1 MKRLL
6 GTIGKRGSHDSEG
19 GTPNGDSP
27 EATIAR
33 GIRLFCESGGPN
45 NQGEEVLHLPVIVE
59 AAESSPDAA
68 REAANRIRKFLS
80 RDNYQRA
87 YVQYNSIML
96 VRILA
101 DNPGQSF
108 TKNLDAKFT
117 STVKDLLRD
126 GRDMSVQ
133 QILRETLD
141 SFESSKANDE
151 TLAPLREM
159 WAKEKVKY
167 TKNRNAVSVT
177 APTTT
182 IRPGHSAHQMT
193 FAQLPMQPQ
202 AYANQNVAQSDQN
215 YFARNHRPRGLPS
228 PHELAQRIEE
238 ARTSSKLL
246 LQVVQSTPP
255 NEVLTNELIKEFV
268 ERCQS
273 ASRSIQG
280 YINSEDPPP
289 DEDTLLTLIETN
301 DQISTALSRYQRAM
315 LQARRMTGTT
325 TPGGMQRNG
334 IGGAQE
340 MPGASPAN
348 GAGPYSSPAVST
360 PPVNGLFSPPS
371 QHQNH
376 SIQRKDLPPQPSH
389 FQSQPQSYEN
399 DNPFDDPKHETAQPP
414 ADFGLPPGHFQNPS
428 HLQSSSE
435 GYRSRYQPP
444 ASFPQDSTG
453 RQEEKGMGGYGGRTT
468 TTERRRVDDSDEEEE
483 ELHPRGQERGRP
495 VQYRF

>member
-1 MKRLL
+1 
-6 GTIGKRGSHDSEG
+6 
-19 GTPNGDSP
+19 
-27 EATIAR
+27 
-33 GIRLFCESGGPN
+33 
-45 NQGEEVLHLPVIVE
+45 
-59 AAESSPDAA
+59 
-68 REAANRIRKFLS
+68 
-80 RDNYQRA
+80 
-87 YVQYNSIML
+87 ML

-117 STVKDLLRD
+117 STVKSLLRD

-141 SFESSKANDE
+141 SFETSKANDE

-159 WAKEKVKY
+159 WTKEKTKRS
-167 TKNRNAVSVT
+167 KNRNAVSVT

-182 IRPGHSAHQMT
+182 ISPRHPAHQMT

-202 AYANQNVAQSDQN
+202 VYTTQNVARSDQN
-215 YFARNHRPRGLPS
+215 YFARNHRPRGLP
-228 PHELAQRIEE
+228 PPDELAQRIEE

-268 ERCQS
+268 DRCQS
-273 ASRSIQG
+273 ASRSLQR

-315 LQARRMTGTT
+315 LQARRVTGTT
-325 TPGGMQRNG
+325 ALGGMQRNG

-340 MPGASPAN
+340 MPGTSPAN
-348 GAGPYSSPAVST
+348 GTDPYSPPAVSS
-360 PPVNGLFSPPS
+360 PPVNGLFTPPP

-376 SIQRKDLPPQPSH
+376 QIQRKDLPPQPSH
-389 FQSQPQSYEN
+389 FQAQPQSHES
-399 DNPFDDPKHETAQPP
+399 DNPFDDPKHETTQPP
-414 ADFGLPPGHFQNPS
+414 ADFGLPPSNFQNPDY
-428 HLQSSSE
+428 QSSGE
-435 GYRSRYQPP
+435 GYHSRYQPP
-444 ASFPQDSTG
+444 TSYPQDSTG
-453 RQEEKGMGGYGGRTT
+453 KQEGKRMGYGRADS
-468 TTERRRVDDSDEEEE
+468 RVDDSDEEEDE
-483 ELHPRGQERGRP
+483 HARGQERGRP

>member
-1 MKRLL
+1 
-6 GTIGKRGSHDSEG
+6 HDGEG
-19 GTPNGDSP
+19 GIPNGDSP

-59 AAESSPDAA
+59 AAESSPEAA

-101 DNPGQSF
+101 DNPGHSF

-117 STVKDLLRD
+117 STVKCLLRD

-141 SFESSKANDE
+141 SFETSKANDE

-159 WAKEKVKY
+159 WTKEKSKWS
-167 TKNRNAVSVT
+167 KNRSAGSVT
-177 APTTT
+177 APPTTQGP
-182 IRPGHSAHQMT
+182 RHPGQQMT
-193 FAQLPMQPQ
+193 FAQQAMQPQ
-202 AYANQNVAQSDQN
+202 PYSTQNAARSDQD
-215 YFARNHRPRGLPS
+215 YFARNHRARGLP
-228 PHELAQRIEE
+228 PPAELAQRIEE

-268 ERCQS
+268 DRCQS
-273 ASRSIQG
+273 ASRSIQA
-280 YINSEDPPP
+280 YINSEEPPP

-301 DQISTALSRYQRAM
+301 DQISTTLSRYQRAM
-315 LQARRMTGTT
+315 LQARRTT
-325 TPGGMQRNG
+325 STTALGATPRNG

-348 GAGPYSSPAVST
+348 GTNPYGPPAATSP
-360 PPVNGLFSPPS
+360 PGNGLFNPLP
-371 QHQNH
+371 QHRYQQT
-376 SIQRKDLPPQPSH
+376 QRNDLPPQPSH
-389 FQSQPQSYEN
+389 FQSQPQSQEN
-399 DNPFDDPKHETAQPP
+399 DNPFDDPKHETTQP
-414 ADFGLPPGHFQNPS
+414 AAHFGLPPSNFQNPDY
-428 HLQSSSE
+428 QSSGES
-435 GYRSRYQPP
+435 YHSRYQPP
-444 ASFPQDSTG
+444 TSFPHDSTG
-453 RQEEKGMGGYGGRTT
+453 RKEEKGMGYGTRTET
-468 TTERRRVDDSDEEEE
+468 RVDDSDEEEE
-483 ELHPRGQERGRP
+483 LHARGQERGRP

>member
-6 GTIGKRGSHDSEG
+6 GSISKRGSQDGEG
-19 GTPNGDSP
+19 GIPNGDSP

-33 GIRLFCESGGPN
+33 GIRLFCESGGLN

-68 REAANRIRKFLS
+68 REAASRIRKFLS

-101 DNPGQSF
+101 DNPGKSF
-108 TKNLDAKFT
+108 TRNLDSKFT
-117 STVKDLLRD
+117 NTVKELLRD

-141 SFESSKANDE
+141 SFEVLKPNDE

-159 WAKEKVKY
+159 WKKEKK
-167 TKNRNAVSVT
+167 KWSKHRSAVNGSHLDGN
-177 APTTT
+177 
-182 IRPGHSAHQMT
+182 IRSRYPSQQTVPGQSN
-193 FAQLPMQPQ
+193 LPV
-202 AYANQNVAQSDQN
+202 QNYISTNPRQEQN

-228 PHELAQRIEE
+228 PYELTLRIEE

-255 NEVLTNELIKEFV
+255 NEVLTNELINEFV

-280 YINSEDPPP
+280 YINSTDPPP
-289 DEDTLLTLIETN
+289 DENTLLTLIETN

-315 LQARRMTGTT
+315 LQARRITGTSPSPA
-325 TPGGMQRNG
+325 PGGLQRNG
-334 IGGAQE
+334 TGGAAE
-340 MPGASPAN
+340 MPVTSPPN
-348 GAGPYSSPAVST
+348 GGPYD
-360 PPVNGLFSPPS
+360 PPS
-371 QHQNH
+371 APPRTNGIFSSSRQQNQDSH
-376 SIQRKDLPPQPSH
+376 IRRKDIPPQPSQ
-389 FQSQPQSYEN
+389 FQAYSRSQSQTD
-399 DNPFDDPKHETAQPP
+399 DNPFADPKHETTQAP
-414 ADFGLPPGHFQNPS
+414 ADFGLPPNHIPEDEPAGYPPT
-428 HLQSSSE
+428 SS
-435 GYRSRYQPP
+435 GYHTKDEPL
-444 ASFPQDSTG
+444 ASPQKYNGRQDSG
-453 RQEEKGMGGYGGRTT
+453 NANGKRTET
-468 TTERRRVDDSDEEEE
+468 HVADSDEEEE
-483 ELHPRGQERGRP
+483 IHPRGHERGQP
-495 VQYRF
+495 LQYRF

>member
-6 GTIGKRGSHDSEG
+6 GNIGKRNSHDSAAGES
-19 GTPNGDSP
+19 NGDSP

-59 AAESSPDAA
+59 SAESSPAAA

-80 RDNYQRA
+80 KENFQRA
-87 YVQYNSIML
+87 YVQYNAIML

-101 DNPGQSF
+101 DNPGKTF
-108 TKNLDAKFT
+108 TRNLDGKFV
-117 STVKDLLRD
+117 STVKELLRD

-141 SFESSKANDE
+141 SFETAKADDE

-159 WAKEKVKY
+159 WKKEKV
-167 TKNRNAVSVT
+167 
-177 APTTT
+177 APQQQT
-182 IRPGHSAHQMT
+182 P
-193 FAQLPMQPQ
+193 
-202 AYANQNVAQSDQN
+202 NQSQN
-215 YFARNHRPRGLPS
+215 YFARNHRPRGLPP

-280 YINSEDPPP
+280 YINSDNPPP
-289 DEDTLLTLIETN
+289 DENTLLTLIETN
-301 DQISTALSRYQRAM
+301 DQISTALSRYQRSM
-315 LQARRMTGTT
+315 LQARRMTGAS
-325 TPGGMQRNG
+325 PGNGPGSSYRNG
-334 IGGAQE
+334 VGGAQE
-340 MPGASPAN
+340 MPVNSPPN
-348 GAGPYSSPAVST
+348 GGPFQPPPGPPMTNGTFSSPS
-360 PPVNGLFSPPS
+360 GPPS
-371 QHQNH
+371 QQQTY
-376 SIQRKDLPPQPSH
+376 SDQY
-389 FQSQPQSYEN
+389 SQPQTQPHPQASSHQSYAN
-399 DNPFDDPKHETAQPP
+399 TDANPFDDPRHESTAQAP
-414 ADFGLPPGHFQNPS
+414 ADFGLPPNTQALGITSSTTQPGPS
-428 HLQSSSE
+428 GYHAQYGTPSTSTTNYASRQDE
-435 GYRSRYQPP
+435 GTTRSH
-444 ASFPQDSTG
+444 A
-453 RQEEKGMGGYGGRTT
+453 GYGRRTETHTEDSDDEEDEHGRT
-468 TTERRRVDDSDEEEE
+468 
-483 ELHPRGQERGRP
+483 RGGAP